1 MILQNKKEK
10 RIWLISFVSAMTIAA
25 LAFQI
30 LIQLSDHR
38 EIVHLENKENAKKTV
53 TQKNFDLISI
63 PKCDSLISYRRHF
76 YESCV
81 INKIITNKTH
91 DEFWTFTENSI
102 RSNTFLD
109 IFDDAA
115 FRYFLTY
122 QADYDDWWDVG
133 HRNAQGQWFPLHKKY
148 NGLNYEVNIFKL
160 FTMGTSVYNC
170 ASELTMNEI
179 EALWLLEQ
187 KEFELA
193 LEENNLQRIFYDC
206 MAVTTSVLGIIFLSG
221 YIYAFVKKRH
231 ALKLNKEG

>member
-1 MILQNKKEK
+1 MILQNKKQK
-10 RIWLISFVSAMTIAA
+10 RIWLISFLFAITIAI

-30 LIQLSDHR
+30 LIQISNHQ
-38 EIVHLENKENAKKTV
+38 EIVHLENKENAKKIV
-53 TQKNFDLISI
+53 TQKNLDLISI

-102 RSNTFLD
+102 RKNTFLE

-115 FRYFLTY
+115 FRNFLNNY
-122 QADYDDWWDVG
+122 ADYDDWWYLG
-133 HRNAQGQWFPLHKKY
+133 HRNELGQWISLHQGH
-148 NGLNYEVNIFKL
+148 NGLNYEVNNFKL

-170 ASELTMNEI
+170 ASEQTMNEI

-193 LEENNLQRIFYDC
+193 MAENNLQRIYYDY
-206 MAVTTSVLGIIFLSG
+206 MALITSVLGIICLLG
-221 YIYAFVKKRH
+221 YTYAFVKKRQD
-231 ALKLNKEG
+231 LKLNKEG